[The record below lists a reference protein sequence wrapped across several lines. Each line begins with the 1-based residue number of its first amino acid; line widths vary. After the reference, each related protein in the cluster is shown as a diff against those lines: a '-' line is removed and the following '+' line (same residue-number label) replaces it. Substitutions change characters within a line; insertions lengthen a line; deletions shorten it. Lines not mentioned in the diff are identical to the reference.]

1 MKVFLK
7 NIYFLTFLATVFIN
21 LSGCKVYKQ
30 HIMFKI
36 DKEEDL
42 SFLSSAISVA
52 EKNYKIQAND
62 LLEVRVYT
70 NKGERIIDPN
80 NELQRDQ
87 GMRNQQN
94 TRDEPVFLVLDSGAV
109 KLPMIG
115 YVNLGGMTIERAER
129 FLEDQYKLYYIDP
142 FVRIKYMNKRVILLG
157 SPGGQVIP
165 LENESISLIEV
176 IAMAGGI
183 DETGKAHNIR
193 LIRGDLHHPEIFL
206 IDLST
211 IAGMRQAMLDVR
223 PGDIVYV
230 EPTRKIVTEALRDIA
245 VVMASITSLLTL
257 VVLINNTK

>member
-1 MKVFLK
+1 M
-7 NIYFLTFLATVFIN
+7 
-21 LSGCKVYKQ
+21 GCKTYKQ

-36 DKEEDL
+36 DKDEDL
-42 SFLSSAISVA
+42 SFLSSAITIA
-52 EKNYKIQAND
+52 EKNYKIQPND

-80 NELQRDQ
+80 YELQQGQGQRSQQNRDQ
-87 GMRNQQN
+87 P
-94 TRDEPVFLVLDSGAV
+94 EFLVLDSGDV

-115 YVNLGGMTIERAER
+115 MVHLEGMTIEKAEKY
-129 FLEDQYKLYYIDP
+129 LEDLYESYYIDP
-142 FVRIKYMNKRVILLG
+142 FVRVKYMNKRVIVLG
-157 SPGGQVIP
+157 SPGGLVLP

-183 DETGKAHNIR
+183 DESGKAHNIR
-193 LIRGDLHHPEIFL
+193 LIRGDLHEPEIFL

-211 IAGMRQAMLDVR
+211 VSGMRHAMLDVR

-230 EPTRKIVTEALRDIA
+230 EPTRKIVTEALRDLA

-257 VVLINNTK
+257 IVLINN